1 MASDSL
7 TMQLINE
14 LISQQRSSRVQPTP
28 LHPGDNFIMPMP
40 EDSAEA
46 GGHARYDVGGELSR
60 VMKQNFFTS
69 KDSTLRTD
77 LPYRSYGV
85 AGDPI
90 PYTVRGDN
98 AITILLILCFIFF
111 VVSVAH
117 SKQFIMKQI
126 KGFFFV
132 SHSSDSNTETGGEL
146 RFQVF
151 LAIVDSLVLAIGSY
165 LLATRAMTTEF
176 MFQTDLVLIAWFFAV
191 FVSFFGVRWLIG
203 TVVNMVF
210 FDVKKNLQWI
220 KAQLLLT
227 ACEGVLLFP
236 MLLLQVYFD
245 FSAKNAIYYFGFVLI
260 LNKLLTFYK
269 CWLIFFRQNG
279 LFLQNILYFC
289 ALEIAPL
296 LAFGGAWLALID
308 YLKINF

>member
-1 MASDSL
+1 
-7 TMQLINE
+7 MQLINE
-14 LISQQRSSRVQPTP
+14 LIRQQRAPRVQPKP

-60 VMKQNFFTS
+60 VMKQNFFTG

-77 LPYRSYGV
+77 LPFHRYGV
-85 AGDPI
+85 AGDPV

-117 SKQFIMKQI
+117 SQRFITKQM
-126 KGFFFV
+126 KGFFYV
-132 SHSSDSNTETGGEL
+132 LHSSDSNAETGGEL
-146 RFQVF
+146 RFQAF
-151 LAIVDSLVLAIGSY
+151 LATVNCLVLAIGSY
-165 LLATRAMTTEF
+165 LLATQAMTSEF
-176 MFQTDLVLIAWFFAV
+176 MFKTDLTLIAYLFAA
-191 FVSFFGVRWLIG
+191 FLSFYAIKFIAG
-203 TVVNMVF
+203 TVVNLVF
-210 FDVKKNLQWI
+210 FDVKKNLQWT
-220 KAQLLLT
+220 KALLFLT

-236 MLLLQVYFD
+236 MLLFQVYFD
-245 FSAKNAIYYFGFVLI
+245 FSAENSLYYFGFVLI
-260 LNKLLTFYK
+260 LNKILTFYK
-269 CWLIFFRQNG
+269 CWQIFFKQNG

-308 YLKINF
+308 FLKINF

>member
-1 MASDSL
+1 
-7 TMQLINE
+7 MQLLNE
-14 LISQQRSSRVQPTP
+14 LINQQRSSRVQPMQ

-46 GGHARYDVGGELSR
+46 AGHARYDVGGELSR

-69 KDSTLRTD
+69 KDSTMRTD
-77 LPYRSYGV
+77 LPYHSYGV
-85 AGDPI
+85 AGDPV

-117 SKQFIMKQI
+117 SKQFITKQI
-126 KGFFFV
+126 KSFFFV

-151 LAIVDSLVLAIGSY
+151 LAVVDGLVLAIGSY
-165 LLATRAMTTEF
+165 LLATRAMTSEF
-176 MFQTDLVLIAWFFAV
+176 MFQTDLTLIAHFFAA
-191 FVSFFGVRWLIG
+191 FIAFFGLRWLIG
-203 TVVNMVF
+203 TVVNLVF

-245 FSAKNAIYYFGFVLI
+245 FSAQNAIYYFGFVLV
-260 LNKLLTFYK
+260 LNKILTFYK

-308 YLKINF
+308 FLKINF